1 MSEKNF
7 KVFIDFGSSKIR
19 LGIFNE
25 DNPKN
30 IITLEEKCISNFDK
44 KNFNIDNSK
53 EVIKNLIKSAE
64 KRIDNHINKINL
76 MIDTPDMFSIDISLK
91 KNFDT
96 KKNIQEDIESTL
108 REAKNIIQKN
118 YFNKKIV
125 HMIVK
130 KYFFDEKIFYQVPDE
145 KLDYKSLILEIK
157 FIIMSKEIWKKLEN
171 SFNKNYLTIE
181 TVYCSSYAR
190 SANYNKSFNNYKK
203 KVIIDIGYKKS
214 AIVIF
219 EEKRLLYFNII
230 PVGGNHI
237 TNDISLLLKISFDKA
252 ETLKKN
258 LNKSET
264 IFLDKSIQNKES
276 HSPELANQIIFAR
289 VDEIIKL
296 NLTNE
301 YFNQFFDK
309 NDFCALIFIG
319 EGSNILN
326 KNSIYLEE
334 KFDFFNEIS
343 VYEENS
349 SIICES
355 GYNFNNSYNFQEVN
369 FSQKKYKNKGFFEKI
384 FHFFE

>member
-7 KVFIDFGSSKIR
+7 KVFIDFGSSKLR
-19 LGIFNE
+19 LGIFNRE
-25 DNPKN
+25 NQKN

-44 KNFNIDNSK
+44 KSFDIDISK
-53 EVIKNLIKSAE
+53 EVIKKLIKSAE
-64 KRIDNHINKINL
+64 KRIEKHINKINL

-91 KNFDT
+91 KNVDV
-96 KKNIQEDIESTL
+96 KKNAQKDIQSVL
-108 REAKNIIQKN
+108 QEAKNIVQKN
-118 YFNKKIV
+118 YFNKKII
-125 HMIVK
+125 HMVVI
-130 KYFFDEKIFYQVPDE
+130 KYLFDEKIFYEIPDE
-145 KLDYKSLILEIK
+145 KMGYKSLVLEIK
-157 FIIMSKEIWKKLEN
+157 FICISKEIWERLES
-171 SFNKNYLTIE
+171 SFNDNYLTIE
-181 TVYCSSYAR
+181 NVYCSSYVR
-190 SANYNKSFNNYKK
+190 SINYNKSFDNYKK

-230 PVGGNHI
+230 PVGGKHI
-237 TNDISLLLKISFDKA
+237 TNDISLLLKISLDKA

-264 IFLDKSIQNKES
+264 TFLDKSLQNEENRT
-276 HSPELANQIIFAR
+276 PELVNQIIFAR

-349 SIICES
+349 SIISES
-355 GYNFNNSYNFQEVN
+355 GYNFNKSFNFQEVN
-369 FSQKKYKNKGFFEKI
+369 FFQKKHKNKGFFEKI
-384 FHFFE
+384 FHFFN